1 MALSSALFTG
11 LTGLN
16 VHSAKLDVIGN
27 NVANVN
33 TTAFKSSRMLFESLF
48 SQTLGFGTSPSE
60 IRGGSNPKQ
69 IGNGVG
75 IAGLQR
81 DFSAAGFNGTGD
93 LRDLAIDG
101 NGFFL
106 VQRGNSTFYT
116 RAGSFRQDS
125 DDNLATVSGEKLL
138 GYAVD
143 DEYNIL
149 TGQLV
154 PINIPVGKRSI
165 AEETNSIALVGNLN
179 KDGDLPTQGSIIDIL
194 GTATAGLMTTG
205 GGFIGAGTLLT
216 GVEDPA
222 LPGSGTAA
230 FAAGQT
236 IRLNG
241 TNGASRGGSDLP
253 DADLT
258 ITASTT
264 VQDFMDFLA
273 DNLGIQSTGAA
284 NPDGNTPGITVDNTT
299 GVITIVG
306 NTGSVND
313 LIIASGD
320 IELID
325 TDGVTS
331 LGARLVTDKTASAD
345 GESVRTTIV
354 GYDSLGAEV
363 TANITMVLDSTPDA
377 GPVWRYYIDS
387 EDDMSGAGI
396 ALSNGT
402 IQFDTNGQPDPD
414 SSAISLTINRS
425 DTGADPLLSWNLQ
438 LLSDKGST
446 TSLAAS
452 PSSMVGLT
460 IDGLPPG
467 TLESFA
473 ADEDGVIF
481 GRFSNGAVKTM
492 GQVVLANFTNP
503 AGLVDEGGNLFSTGP
518 NSGPASIAP
527 PGALGTGSLVSGALE
542 QSNVDLGEEF
552 TNMILTSTGY
562 SASSRVIRT
571 ADELMQQ
578 LLVLGR

>member
-1 MALSSALFTG
+1 MALTSALFTG
-11 LTGLN
+11 LSGLN
-16 VHSAKLDVIGN
+16 AQSARLDVIGN

-48 SQTLGFGTSPSE
+48 SQNLGFGTSPSD
-60 IRGGSNPKQ
+60 IRGGVNPTQ

-75 IAGLQR
+75 IAGIQR
-81 DFSAAGFNGTGD
+81 DFSASSFNGTGD

-101 NGFFL
+101 SGFFL
-106 VQRGNSTFYT
+106 VESGGANFYT
-116 RAGSFRQDS
+116 RAGAFRPDS
-125 DDNLATVSGEKLL
+125 NDNLSTISGEKLL

-143 DEYNIL
+143 DDFNIL

-154 PINIPVGKRSI
+154 PINIPVGKQSI
-165 AEETNSIALVGNLN
+165 AEATSNIALVGNLD

-194 GTATAGLMTTG
+194 GTATAGLSTTG
-205 GGFIGAGTLLT
+205 GAFIDSTTLLT
-216 GVEDPA
+216 AVEDPD

-230 FAAGQT
+230 FSVGQT
-236 IRLNG
+236 ISLRG
-241 TNGASRGGSDLP
+241 TNGASRGGTDLP
-253 DADLT
+253 DAELE
-258 ITASTT
+258 IEAGTT

-273 DNLGIQSTGAA
+273 ANIGIQSTGGT

-306 NTGSVND
+306 NIGEVND
-313 LIIASGD
+313 LDIANGD

-325 TDGVTS
+325 TDGTS
-331 LGARLVTDKTASAD
+331 LGAPFVTDKTASAD

-377 GPVWRYYIDS
+377 GPVWRYFIDS
-387 EDDMSGAGI
+387 EDDAGTGM
-396 ALSNGT
+396 ALTTGT
-402 IQFDTNGQPDPD
+402 LQFDNNGQPDPD
-414 SSAISLTINRS
+414 NSEISLTIDRS
-425 DTGADPLLSWNLQ
+425 DSGADPLLSWTIQLQ
-438 LLSDKGST
+438 SDRGTT

-473 ADEDGVIF
+473 AGEDGVIF

-503 AGLVDEGGNLFSTGP
+503 AGLIDEGGNLFSTGP
-518 NSGPASIAP
+518 NSGPASITAP
-527 PGALGTGSLVSGALE
+527 GTLGTGVLVSGALE

-552 TNMILTSTGY
+552 TQMILTSTGY

>member
-1 MALSSALFTG
+1 MALNSALFTG

-27 NVANVN
+27 NIANVN

-48 SQTLGFGTSPSE
+48 TQNLGFGTSPSE
-60 IRGGSNPKQ
+60 VSGGVNPRQ
-69 IGNGVG
+69 VGNGVS
-75 IAGLQR
+75 IAGVQR
-81 DFSAAGFNGTGD
+81 DFSASGFTGTGD

-106 VQRGNSTFYT
+106 VRRGNSTFYT

-125 DDNLATVSGEKLL
+125 DDNLATVGGEKLL

-143 DEYNIL
+143 DEYNIM

-154 PINIPVGKRSI
+154 PINIPLGKQTI
-165 AEETNSIALVGNLN
+165 AEETSNIALVGNLN
-179 KDGDLPTQGSIIDIL
+179 KDGDLPTQGSAINIMAN
-194 GTATAGLMTTG
+194 ATSGLQATG
-205 GGFIGAGTLLT
+205 GGFITSGTALT
-216 GVEDPA
+216 SVEDPA

-230 FAAGQT
+230 FAVGQT

-241 TNGASRGGSDLP
+241 TSGASRGGSDLP
-253 DADLT
+253 DAELV
-258 ITASTT
+258 IAAGTT

-273 DNLGIQSTGAA
+273 LNTGIQSTGGA
-284 NPDGNTPGITVDNTT
+284 NPDGSTPGVTVDSTT
-299 GVITIVG
+299 GIITLIG

-313 LIIASGD
+313 LKIASGD
-320 IELID
+320 LELLD
-325 TDGVTS
+325 TDGSS
-331 LGARLVTDKTASAD
+331 LGAPLFTDKTASAD

-363 TANITMVLDSTPDA
+363 TANVTMVLDSTPNS

-387 EDDMSGAGI
+387 EDDMGPGM
-396 ALSNGT
+396 ALMTGT
-402 IQFDTNGQPDPD
+402 LRFDNNGQPDPD
-414 SSAISLTINRS
+414 NAEISLTLDRS
-425 DTGADPLLSWNLQ
+425 NTGADPLLSWNIQ

-446 TSLAAS
+446 TSLAAA
-452 PSSMVGLT
+452 PSGMIGLT

-473 ADEDGVIF
+473 AGQDGVIF

-492 GQVVLANFTNP
+492 GQVVLAGFTNP
-503 AGLVDEGGNLFSTGP
+503 AGLIDEGGNLFSTGP
-518 NSGPASIAP
+518 NSGPASIAA
-527 PGALGTGSLVSGALE
+527 PGILGNGALVSGALE

>member
-16 VHSAKLDVIGN
+16 AHSAKLDVIGN

-48 SQTLGFGTSPSE
+48 AQNLGFGTSPSE
-60 IRGGSNPKQ
+60 IRGGVNPKQ

-75 IAGLQR
+75 IAGVQR
-81 DFSAAGFNGTGD
+81 DFSAASFNGTGD

-101 NGFFL
+101 SGFFL
-106 VQRGNSTFYT
+106 VQRGGASFYT

-125 DDNLATVSGEKLL
+125 DDNLATVTGEKLL

-143 DEYNIL
+143 DEFNIL

-154 PINIPVGKRSI
+154 PINIPVGKQTI
-165 AEETNSIALVGNLN
+165 AESTSNIALVGNLD
-179 KDGDLPTQGSIIDIL
+179 KDGDIPTQGSIINLL
-194 GTATAGLMTTG
+194 GDATNGFSTTS
-205 GGFIGAGTLLT
+205 GGFIGSATLLT
-216 GVEDPA
+216 NVEDPD
-222 LPGSGTAA
+222 LPGSGTSA
-230 FAAGQT
+230 FSVGQT
-236 IRLNG
+236 IRMRG
-241 TNGASRGGSDLP
+241 TNGASRGGTDLP
-253 DADLT
+253 DADFT
-258 ITASTT
+258 ITATST

-273 DNLGIQSTGAA
+273 ANIGIQSTGGA
-284 NPDGNTPGITVDNTT
+284 NPDGNTPGVTVDNTT
-299 GVITIVG
+299 GIITIVG
-306 NTGSVND
+306 NTGEVND
-313 LIIASGD
+313 LVIANGD
-320 IELID
+320 IELLD
-325 TDGVTS
+325 TDGTTS
-331 LGARLVTDKTASAD
+331 LGAPFVTDKTASAD

-363 TANITMVLDSTPDA
+363 TANVTMVLDSTPDT
-377 GPVWRYYIDS
+377 GPIWRYFIDS
-387 EDDMSGAGI
+387 EDDGGNGI
-396 ALSNGT
+396 ALTTGT
-402 IQFDTNGQPDPD
+402 LQFDNNGQPDPD
-414 SSAISLTINRS
+414 NSEISITIDRS
-425 DTGADPLLSWNLQ
+425 NTGADPLLSWTLQ
-438 LLSDKGST
+438 LQSDKGNT

-452 PSSMVGLT
+452 PSSIIGLT

-473 ADEDGVIF
+473 AGEDGVIF

-527 PGALGTGSLVSGALE
+527 PGTLGIGTIVSGALE

-571 ADELMQQ
+571 ADELLQQ

>member
-16 VHSAKLDVIGN
+16 AHSAKLDVIGN

-48 SQTLGFGTSPSE
+48 AQNLGFGTSPSE
-60 IRGGSNPKQ
+60 IRGGVNPKQ

-75 IAGLQR
+75 IAGVQR
-81 DFSAAGFNGTGD
+81 DFSAASFNGTGD

-101 NGFFL
+101 SGFFL
-106 VQRGNSTFYT
+106 VQRGGASFYT

-125 DDNLATVSGEKLL
+125 DDNLATVTGEKLL

-143 DEYNIL
+143 DEFNIL

-154 PINIPVGKRSI
+154 PINIPVGKQTI
-165 AEETNSIALVGNLN
+165 AESTSNIALVGNLD
-179 KDGDLPTQGSIIDIL
+179 KDGDIPTQGSIINLL
-194 GTATAGLMTTG
+194 GDATNGFSTTS
-205 GGFIGAGTLLT
+205 GGFIGSATLLT
-216 GVEDPA
+216 NVEDPD
-222 LPGSGTAA
+222 LPGSGTSA
-230 FAAGQT
+230 FSVGQT
-236 IRLNG
+236 IRMRG
-241 TNGASRGGSDLP
+241 TNGASRGGTDLP
-253 DADLT
+253 DADFT
-258 ITASTT
+258 ITATST

-273 DNLGIQSTGAA
+273 ANIGIQSTGGA
-284 NPDGNTPGITVDNTT
+284 NPDGNTPGVTVDNTT
-299 GVITIVG
+299 GIITIVG
-306 NTGSVND
+306 NTGEVND
-313 LIIASGD
+313 LVIANGD
-320 IELID
+320 IELLD
-325 TDGVTS
+325 TDGTTS
-331 LGARLVTDKTASAD
+331 LGAPFVTDKTAAAD

-363 TANITMVLDSTPDA
+363 TANVTMVLDSTPDT
-377 GPVWRYYIDS
+377 GPIWRYFIDS
-387 EDDMSGAGI
+387 EDDGGTGI
-396 ALSNGT
+396 ALTTGT
-402 IQFDTNGQPDPD
+402 LQFDNNGQPDPD
-414 SSAISLTINRS
+414 NSEISITIDRS
-425 DTGADPLLSWNLQ
+425 NTGADPLLSWTLQ
-438 LLSDKGST
+438 LQSDKGNT

-452 PSSMVGLT
+452 PSSIVGLT

-473 ADEDGVIF
+473 AGEDGVIF

-527 PGALGTGSLVSGALE
+527 PGTLGIGTIVSGALE

-571 ADELMQQ
+571 ADELLQQ

>member
-16 VHSAKLDVIGN
+16 AHSAKLDVIGN

-48 SQTLGFGTSPSE
+48 AQNLGFGTSPSE
-60 IRGGSNPKQ
+60 IRGGVNPKQ

-75 IAGLQR
+75 IAGVQR
-81 DFSAAGFNGTGD
+81 DFSAASFNGTGD

-101 NGFFL
+101 SGFFL
-106 VQRGNSTFYT
+106 VQRNGVNFYT

-125 DDNLATVSGEKLL
+125 DDNLATISGEKLL

-143 DEYNIL
+143 DEFNIL

-154 PINIPVGKRSI
+154 PINIPVGKQTI
-165 AEETNSIALVGNLN
+165 AEATSNIALVGNLD
-179 KDGDLPTQGSIIDIL
+179 KDGDLPTQGSIINLL
-194 GTATAGLMTTG
+194 GDATNGFSTTG
-205 GGFIGAGTLLT
+205 GGFIASTTLLT
-216 GVEDPA
+216 NVEDPD
-222 LPGSGTAA
+222 LPGSGTSA
-230 FAAGQT
+230 FSVGQT
-236 IRLNG
+236 IRMRG
-241 TNGASRGGSDLP
+241 TNGASRGGTDLP
-253 DADLT
+253 DADFT

-273 DNLGIQSTGAA
+273 ANIGIQSTGGT
-284 NPDGNTPGITVDNTT
+284 NPDGNTPGVTVDNTT
-299 GVITIVG
+299 GIITIVG

-313 LIIASGD
+313 LIIANGD

-325 TDGVTS
+325 TDGTTS
-331 LGARLVTDKTASAD
+331 LGAPFVTDKTASAD

-363 TANITMVLDSTPDA
+363 TANVTMVLDSTPDS
-377 GPVWRYYIDS
+377 GPIWRYFIDS
-387 EDDMSGAGI
+387 EDDAGNGI
-396 ALSNGT
+396 ALTTGT
-402 IQFDTNGQPDPD
+402 LQFDNNGQPDPD
-414 SSAISLTINRS
+414 NSEISITIDRS
-425 DTGADPLLSWNLQ
+425 NTGADPLLSWSLQ
-438 LLSDKGST
+438 LLSDKGNT

-452 PSSMVGLT
+452 PSSIIGLT

-473 ADEDGVIF
+473 AGEDGVIF

-527 PGALGTGSLVSGALE
+527 PGTLGIGSLVSGALE

-571 ADELMQQ
+571 ADELLQQ